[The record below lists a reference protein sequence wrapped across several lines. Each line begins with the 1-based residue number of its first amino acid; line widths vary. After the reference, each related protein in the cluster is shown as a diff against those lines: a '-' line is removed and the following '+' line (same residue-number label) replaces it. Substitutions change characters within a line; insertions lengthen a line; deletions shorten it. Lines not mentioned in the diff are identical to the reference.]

1 MIVFTSMAQAG
12 MKGTGRCPGRFR
24 GFTSRHSGR
33 RSRLAQAFL
42 LLTLSLILVVVA
54 GISGCGG
61 SPVREEKVDLVWPPP
76 PERPRIRY
84 LGSYSTQ
91 LDLKG
96 RSSLKARLLG
106 EDPRGFG
113 IQKPYGVT
121 ATDDGRRIYVAD
133 TKRAAIVVFDFDS
146 RKVYPF
152 ETDAAGALRSPIEVR
167 VDSRGRL
174 YVTDP
179 VRSRLFIFSPEGKT
193 LYALGASENLER
205 PTGLALDEARQR
217 IYVADRGTHR
227 ILVYNLDGEFQYTF
241 GERGT
246 GPEQFN
252 LPINLAVD
260 REGNLYVVDFGN
272 FRVQMF
278 SSGGDF
284 LGMFGEAGD
293 KMGNMARPKGIA
305 VDSEGHIYVVDAAFG
320 NFQIFNREGR
330 IMLFVGQMGH
340 LPGQFWLPTGMYI
353 NAQDRIYV
361 ADSLNARIQVFQYL
375 PEGRVK
381 R

>member
-1 MIVFTSMAQAG
+1 MIVFRPMTLIRT
-12 MKGTGRCPGRFR
+12 KRDGTLPGTCPGSLFR
-24 GFTSRHSGR
+24 HLYCCLSSTFVPFLVLF
-33 RSRLAQAFL
+33 LALSATAL
-42 LLTLSLILVVVA
+42 L
-54 GISGCGG
+54 SGCAG
-61 SPVREEKVDLVWPPP
+61 SPAKETKVDLVWPPP
-76 PERPRIRY
+76 PEQPRIRY
-84 LGSYSTQ
+84 LGSYSSQ

-96 RSSLKARLLG
+96 RSSFKARLLG
-106 EDPRGFG
+106 EDPRGFAL
-113 IQKPYGVT
+113 QKPYGVT

-133 TKRAAIVVFDFDS
+133 TKQAAIVVFDFDTK
-146 RKVYPF
+146 KVYPF

-167 VDSRGRL
+167 LDSRGRL

-179 VRSRLFIFSPEGKT
+179 VRSRLFVFSPEGKT
-193 LYALGASENLER
+193 LYALGAKENLER
-205 PTGLALDEARQR
+205 PTGLALDERRQR

-227 ILVYNLDGEFQYTF
+227 ILVYNFEGEFQYAF

-278 SSGGDF
+278 SPGGDF

-293 KMGNMARPKGIA
+293 KMGDMARPKGIA
-305 VDSEGHIYVVDAAFG
+305 VDSDGHIYVVDAAFG

-330 IMLFVGQMGH
+330 ILLFVGQMGH
-340 LPGQFWLPTGMYI
+340 RPGQFWLPTGMYI

-361 ADSLNARIQVFQYL
+361 SDSLNARIQVFQYIS
-375 PEGRVK
+375 ERKVK
-381 R
+381 RR

>member
-1 MIVFTSMAQAG
+1 VIGAFPAIRVRYPDCHHTPTFPSLFA
-12 MKGTGRCPGRFR
+12 
-24 GFTSRHSGR
+24 
-33 RSRLAQAFL
+33 LLLILAFL
-42 LLTLSLILVVVA
+42 ALM
-54 GISGCGG
+54 SGCAG
-61 SPVREEKVDLVWPPP
+61 STVKEEKVDLVWPPP
-76 PERPRIRY
+76 PEQARIRY
-84 LGSYSTQ
+84 LGSYSSQ

-96 RSSLKARLLG
+96 RNSLKARLLG
-106 EDPRGFG
+106 EDPRGFA

-133 TKRAAIVVFDFDS
+133 TKQAAIVVFDFDTK
-146 RKVYPF
+146 KVYPF

-179 VRSRLFIFSPEGKT
+179 VRSRLFVYSPDGKT
-193 LYALGASENLER
+193 LYALGANEKLER
-205 PTGLALDEARQR
+205 PTGLALDERRQR

-227 ILVYNLDGEFQYTF
+227 ILVYNFEGEFQYEF

-278 SSGGDF
+278 SAGGDF

-293 KMGNMARPKGIA
+293 KMGDMARPKGIA
-305 VDSEGHIYVVDAAFG
+305 VDSDGHIYVVDAAFG

-330 IMLFVGQMGH
+330 ILLFVGQMGH
-340 LPGQFWLPTGMYI
+340 QPGQFWLPTGMYI

-361 ADSLNARIQVFQYL
+361 ADSLNARIQVFQYIS
-375 PEGRVK
+375 ERNMK

>member
-1 MIVFTSMAQAG
+1 MAQTNFQRGSAS
-12 MKGTGRCPGRFR
+12 TRIFPELLFHQPLRCRAR
-24 GFTSRHSGR
+24 
-33 RSRLAQAFL
+33 AFL
-42 LLTLSLILVVVA
+42 SLFMLALILMPA
-54 GISGCGG
+54 LFLSGCGG
-61 SPVREEKVDLVWPPP
+61 SPVKEKVDLVWPPP
-76 PERPRIRY
+76 PEQPRVRY
-84 LGSYSTQ
+84 LGSYSSQ

-113 IQKPYGVT
+113 LQKPYGVT

-133 TKRAAIVVFDFDS
+133 TKRAAIVVFDFDTK
-146 RKVYPF
+146 KVYPF
-152 ETDAAGALRSPIEVR
+152 QTDAAGALQSPIEVR

-193 LYALGASENLER
+193 LYALGASEKLER
-205 PTGLALDEARQR
+205 PTGLALDEQRER

-227 ILVYNLDGEFQYTF
+227 ILVYNLDGEFQYAF

-260 REGNLYVVDFGN
+260 RDGNLYVVDFGN

-305 VDSEGHIYVVDAAFG
+305 VDSDGHIYVVDAAFG

-330 IMLFVGQMGH
+330 ILLFVGQMGH
-340 LPGQFWLPTGMYI
+340 NPGQFWLPTGMYI
-353 NAQDRIYV
+353 NAQNRIYV
-361 ADSLNARIQVFQYL
+361 SDSLNARIQVFQYL
-375 PEGRVK
+375 PEQDMNGR
-381 R
+381 